1 VRCFYHGQLAGIAD
15 GDRPAL
21 DGGNAV
27 DSGNVV
33 LKASDICA
41 SYGAQT
47 VLHSVSLEVRTH
59 ECLALVGESGSG
71 KSTFAH
77 CLVGL
82 HPNFTGELT
91 YHGSQLANLSR
102 DRDRETRRRVQY
114 IFQNPYGSLNP
125 RRTVGQNV
133 AQPIELFYDF
143 NRREVHERVRH
154 ALERVGLSGS
164 AIARYPDQLSGGE
177 RQRVAIARALACEP
191 ALLICD
197 EITSALD
204 VSVQAAIVELLET
217 LRRDLGLAM
226 LFVTHNLPLVRTI
239 AQRVAVMSEGRIV
252 EVGQTERVFQDPQAN
267 YTVALLADSPKLE
280 RGGVG

>member
-1 VRCFYHGQLAGIAD
+1 MYQGRPLA
-15 GDRPAL
+15 R
-21 DGGNAV
+21 
-27 DSGNVV
+27 
-33 LKASDICA
+33 
-41 SYGAQT
+41 
-47 VLHSVSLEVRTH
+47 
-59 ECLALVGESGSG
+59 
-71 KSTFAH
+71 
-77 CLVGL
+77 
-82 HPNFTGELT
+82 
-91 YHGSQLANLSR
+91 LSR

-143 NRREVHERVRH
+143 SRRDVHARVRQ
-154 ALERVGLSGS
+154 ALERVGLSGF
-164 AIARYPDQLSGGE
+164 AIERYPDQMSGGE

-191 ALLICD
+191 SLLICD

-204 VSVQAAIVELLET
+204 VSVQAAIIELLEA

-239 AQRVAVMSEGRIV
+239 AQRVAVMSDGRIV
-252 EVGQTERVFQDPQAN
+252 EIGETEFVFRAPQAN
-267 YTVALLADSPKLE
+267 YTAALLADSPKLE